1 MGEPGRR
8 GRTRDLEG
16 KDPGRFRRFLRA
28 CVLSTE
34 ARVEREAVETSR
46 VLPCQGMKYDGCIAG
61 VMSTSGPPHLEI
73 ATLRTMI
80 LLQPHHCTI

>member
-34 ARVEREAVETSR
+34 ARVEREAAETSR
-46 VLPCQGMKYDGCIAG
+46 FLSCQGMK
-61 VMSTSGPPHLEI
+61 
-73 ATLRTMI
+73 
-80 LLQPHHCTI
+80 